1 MGGIFS
7 SAEVVTIFYRW
18 YQIKEFCRYIEDIQY
33 LGEVYDIPA
42 LKAGIKLAF
51 RLNYILGISA
61 PDESTS

>member
-18 YQIKEFCRYIEDIQY
+18 YQIKEFWRYIEDIQY

-42 LKAGIKLAF
+42 LKSGDKISIKAELHF
-51 RLNYILGISA
+51 RNFN
-61 PDESTS
+61 TR

>member
-18 YQIKEFCRYIEDIQY
+18 YQIKEFLRYIEDIQY

-42 LKAGIKLAF
+42 LKSGDK
-51 RLNYILGISA
+51 ISI
-61 PDESTS
+61 